1 MDAACLT
8 SDRSVDL
15 RTFTEFRH
23 LPWENFKT
31 LLTFIHSGIRHK
43 MRFVAR

>member
-1 MDAACLT
+1 MVAAYLT
-8 SDRSVDL
+8 SDKSVDL

-23 LPWENFKT
+23 LPLEYFKT
-31 LLTFIHSGIRHK
+31 LLTLIHNGISHN